1 MHSLM
6 ILNAIK
12 KFCYLMFVDIW
23 HICTHLSNSVSENV
37 IIFNKTRNNS
47 AFCNFHATEGQS
59 RYLVFFTGYIYWNS
73 LSVTL
78 YMWWGLS
85 LSCLQRHLFLS
96 DFQLL
101 SFSPSSSR
109 PVAPLTWFWKTPF
122 LYPEA
127 KLITEEANNLLTD
140 FKHFDYILCILD
152 IQWPSLMIRGFA
164 LHTCNK

>member
-1 MHSLM
+1 ML
-6 ILNAIK
+6 LDV
-12 KFCYLMFVDIW
+12 C
-23 HICTHLSNSVSENV
+23 
-37 IIFNKTRNNS
+37 
-47 AFCNFHATEGQS
+47 
-59 RYLVFFTGYIYWNS
+59 RYLTYLHTQISFEFSVWKCNYFQQNKKQLSLLQFSCNWRTITLSDFFTGYIYWNS